1 MVEMLRTEAKR
12 RPLDF
17 FACEELARLPLFRE
31 NGISARALS
40 AKVRSLGLPYRR
52 LGGLTKNG
60 KAIQFKADLIRR
72 IEDVTGIIGLK
83 SLRKADK
90 TALLRLTKA
99 IESQAAVRPSMAE
112 ANCNE
117 SRSRTG

>member
-1 MVEMLRTEAKR
+1 
-12 RPLDF
+12 
-17 FACEELARLPLFRE
+17 
-31 NGISARALS
+31 
-40 AKVRSLGLPYRR
+40 LPYRR